1 MKLCRLFR
9 MSQFQDIG
17 KFEDIVQHM
26 EVSVISQVCP
36 FVSFNMGSL
45 TCCSSVMVYKN
56 PNYLFFSWFGIP
68 RGLQIV
74 AMGILDTYIPFVF
87 YTRIDHH
94 AYYELPPEGVEIS
107 QQRVIHNLR
116 WPIFAPS
123 PSSWQ
128 LTYYVLFTL
137 KLISNTTTNA
147 NVYS

>member
-1 MKLCRLFR
+1 MKLCRILW
-9 MSQFQDIG
+9 MSQFPDIS
-17 KFEDIVQHM
+17 KFEDIVHHM
-26 EVSVISQVCP
+26 EVPILVPVISQVCP
-36 FVSFNMGSL
+36 LVSFNMGSL

-116 WPIFAPS
+116 WPRFVSFRPF
-123 PSSWQ
+123 PLW
-128 LTYYVLFTL
+128 LTIDS
-137 KLISNTTTNA
+137 KNNI
-147 NVYS
+147 